1 MVLLLT
7 FFTHRVV
14 SMVVVPWGVGAIPA
28 NGYRIQGQ
36 NYVALIQESEI
47 TADFLYRNYVLD
59 I

>member
-36 NYVALIQESEI
+36 NYVALIQESE
-47 TADFLYRNYVLD
+47 TADFHYRNYVLD

>member
-1 MVLLLT
+1 MVS
-7 FFTHRVV
+7 V
-14 SMVVVPWGVGAIPA
+14 VVVPWGVSAIPA

-47 TADFLYRNYVLD
+47 TADFHYRNYVLD

>member
-1 MVLLLT
+1 
-7 FFTHRVV
+7 
-14 SMVVVPWGVGAIPA
+14 MVVVPWGVGAIPA

-47 TADFLYRNYVLD
+47 TADFHYRNYVLD

>member
-14 SMVVVPWGVGAIPA
+14 SVVVVPWEVSAIPA

-47 TADFLYRNYVLD
+47 TADFHYRNYVLD